1 MPRIAIQRH
10 YVFVRHTRIP
20 LIIWPTSNG
29 SKGSSKKPLDFTWK
43 RWMYSPISPLLT
55 VIWHLFC
62 SSRVNSTK
70 HWCTTKRRSGMCI
83 QLLYLGRLYNLYRRH
98 AHRDCH
104 GWLIVF
110 VFLLCMNYEES
121 NHRLPMLTAI
131 WETRWKRCK
140 TSMERCSAIQ
150 GPFRSTQL
158 SPMPIQIWLPFIR

>member
-110 VFLLCMNYEES
+110 VFFCAWTMKN
-121 NHRLPMLTAI
+121 PTI
-131 WETRWKRCK
+131 VCRCLQQYGK
-140 TSMERCSAIQ
+140 HAERDARHQWSVAVLYKGHSDQPSFRRC
-150 GPFRSTQL
+150 PFKFGFHS
-158 SPMPIQIWLPFIR
+158 